1 MTVGLVLEGGGMRG
15 LFTAGV
21 IDVLLENKIHIDTT
35 IGVSAGAVF
44 GMNFKSGQIGRVLR
58 FNLKY
63 CQDPRYMSVRSLI
76 KTGDIY
82 GADFCYNQ
90 LTYHLDPFDYR
101 EFGRSPMKFY
111 VVCTDLNSGKAVYHL
126 CPNGTPDDMIWMRA
140 SASMPMVS
148 RNVEIDGNVY
158 LDGGVADPIPIRFAE
173 SLGFDKI
180 IIVRT
185 RPADEI
191 YEPQAGMWYA
201 RRIYRKY
208 PAFIKIFAER
218 HILYQEQATYINN
231 LEKNGKIFVIQPN
244 KTLDV
249 RVNENIPEKLQNVY
263 DIGRSE
269 ATINIE
275 SLKEYLR

>member
-1 MTVGLVLEGGGMRG
+1 MTVGLVLESGGMRG

-21 IDVLLENKIHIDTT
+21 IDVLLENQVHFDTT

-44 GMNFKSGQIGRVLR
+44 GMNLKSGQIGRVLR

-82 GADFCYNQ
+82 GSDFCYNQ
-90 LTYHLDPFDYR
+90 LTYHLDPFDYHEYER
-101 EFGRSPMKFY
+101 NPMQFY
-111 VVCTDLNSGKAVYHL
+111 VVCTELSSGKAVYHL
-126 CPNGTPDDMIWMRA
+126 CPNGTPDDMVWMRA

-148 RNVEIDGNVY
+148 RNVRIEDKEY

-173 SLGFDKI
+173 SLGLDRI

-185 RPADEI
+185 RPANEI
-191 YEPQAGMWYA
+191 YKPQSGMWYA
-201 RRIYRKY
+201 RCLYRKY
-208 PAFIKIFAER
+208 PEFVKVFANR
-218 HILYQEQATYINN
+218 HILYQEQAEYINH
-231 LEKNGKIFVIQPN
+231 LEKEGKVFIIQPD

-249 RVNENIPEKLQNVY
+249 KVNETIPEKLQKAY
-263 DIGRSE
+263 DLGRIE
-269 ATINIE
+269 ASAHIE
-275 SLKEYLR
+275 EMKNYLC